1 MSIDS
6 KSITAKN
13 FHIVQYVRHPISGE
27 TLITLD
33 QIDDGLNHKSIKRYA
48 FIMHDKDTYTE
59 EEARK
64 EKRKADEESRPV
76 NPAVVAGA
84 LKPPHYH
91 IVITTVDP
99 VTKAGNSLDVKT
111 IAKWFGVQPQYVDV
125 MRGHGAFLDGVEYLT
140 HSSEKAQKAGKY
152 RYPDHEVEASFD
164 WRAELDKRK
173 KDKADYGAEYA
184 SMSKSEQMY
193 YQIYHGIK
201 SLEQCKAEDPL
212 LFMRNRER
220 MEQANQFNIRD
231 RKPPNTRITIYI
243 EGDGGSGKGAA
254 SKALAHSLFPD
265 IENEKE
271 LFFEVGAKGASFQKY
286 AGQPV
291 IIWNDF
297 RASDLLEVLD
307 NRGNVF
313 NVFDP
318 HPTTQEQNIKYGSIM
333 LCNQVHII
341 NSVQHYWEFLNTLAG
356 REDVGQ
362 SYRRFPLILQIH
374 ESKVYF
380 KINRGVS
387 EGTSQYRDYRT
398 LELNGNIKRISE
410 ICGDDRNLA
419 NRLIGCALADVVTE
433 HNKLLEFLNKK
444 HYTQDEI
451 IQIVKEMGVNVPD
464 ETK

>member
-1 MSIDS
+1 
-6 KSITAKN
+6 
-13 FHIVQYVRHPISGE
+13 
-27 TLITLD
+27 
-33 QIDDGLNHKSIKRYA
+33 
-48 FIMHDKDTYTE
+48 
-59 EEARK
+59 
-64 EKRKADEESRPV
+64 
-76 NPAVVAGA
+76 
-84 LKPPHYH
+84 
-91 IVITTVDP
+91 
-99 VTKAGNSLDVKT
+99 
-111 IAKWFGVQPQYVDV
+111 
-125 MRGHGAFLDGVEYLT
+125 
-140 HSSEKAQKAGKY
+140 
-152 RYPDHEVEASFD
+152 
-164 WRAELDKRK
+164 
-173 KDKADYGAEYA
+173 
-184 SMSKSEQMY
+184 
-193 YQIYHGIK
+193 
-201 SLEQCKAEDPL
+201 
-212 LFMRNRER
+212 

>member
-13 FHIVQYVRHPISGE
+13 FHIVQYVKHPISGE
-27 TLITLD
+27 TLMTLE
-33 QIDDGLNHKSIKRYA
+33 QIDDGLNHKTIKRYA
-48 FIMHDKDTYTE
+48 FILHDKDTYTE
-59 EEARK
+59 EDVRK
-64 EKRKADEESRPV
+64 EKRKADEENRPA
-76 NPAVVAGA
+76 NPSVVTGA

-99 VTKAGNSLDVKT
+99 ITKAGNSLDVKT
-111 IAKWFGVQPQYVDV
+111 IAKWFGVPSQYVDV

-152 RYPDHEVEASFD
+152 RYNDDEVEANFD

-184 SMSKSEQMY
+184 SMSRAEQMY

-201 SLEQCKAEDPL
+201 SLEECKADDPV
-212 LFMRNRER
+212 LFMRYREK
-220 MEQANQFNIRD
+220 MEQANQFHIKD
-231 RKPPNTRITIYI
+231 RTPPNTRITIYI
-243 EGDGGSGKGAA
+243 EGDGGSGKGVA
-254 SKALAHSLFPD
+254 SKALAHGLFPE

-297 RASDLLEVLD
+297 RALDLLDVLD

-318 HPTTQEQNIKYGSIM
+318 HPTTQEQNIKYGSTM

-341 NSVQHYWEFLNTLAG
+341 NSVQHYWEFLSILAG
-356 REDVGQ
+356 KEDLGQ
-362 SYRRFPLILQIH
+362 SYRRFPLILQIRQNDV
-374 ESKVYF
+374 EFMV
-380 KINRGVS
+380 NRGVS
-387 EGTSQYRDYRT
+387 EGTSQYREYRT
-398 LELNGNIKRISE
+398 TELKGNIKRISE
-410 ICGDDRNLA
+410 ICGDDRTLA

-451 IQIVKEMGVNVPD
+451 IQIVKEMGVKIPD